1 MDEEQDGREQSRM
14 ERVGLAVEMA
24 VLLVLT
30 RRLGKLDAS
39 TTYALARALEAQDM
53 AEVGR
58 LLASGSKLVTEHAA
72 GVIDGVAEACDEWAA
87 PYYSAAGVT
96 QNKAS
101 VDVFLSQQVSA
112 AKAAA
117 QDGIERVC
125 DSTVVQLYTNDG
137 RLVPFRQAY
146 RCYVDETIRA
156 LRRGQSDYYTSVEG
170 AVRAISKSGLRVRY
184 EGGATRELYSAI
196 AQNVMD
202 GAYTAQRSIR
212 EEQGRQFGADG
223 VAVSAHSTCA
233 PDHLEC
239 QGRQYTKAEFGE
251 LQSSLRRPIG
261 EWNCRHVASPI
272 ILGVSAETYSATELR
287 RLRERSAGLTKFE
300 DRPGH
305 RLTRYEFAQWQRK
318 QETSIR
324 KLKSTAALM
333 DSAGVEGG
341 DALRRK
347 AEAKLERY
355 KDVSA
360 RVGIDPRIERTR
372 VYDWKL

>member
-1 MDEEQDGREQSRM
+1 MDEEQDGREQSSM

-39 TTYALARALEAQDM
+39 TTYAVARALEAQDM

-87 PYYSAAGVT
+87 PYYSAAGAT

-117 QDGIERVC
+117 QNGIEHVC
-125 DSTVVQLYTNDG
+125 DSTVIQLYTNDG

-146 RCYVDETIRA
+146 RSYVDETIRA
-156 LRRGQSDYYTSVEG
+156 LQRGQADYYTAVEG
-170 AVRAISKSGLRVRY
+170 AVRAISRSGLRVRY
-184 EGGATRELYSAI
+184 EGGSTRELYSAI

-202 GAYTAQRSIR
+202 GAYDAQRSIR

-223 VAVSAHSTCA
+223 IEVSAHSTCA

-239 QGRQYTKAEFGE
+239 QGRQYTKAKFEE
-251 LQSSLRRPIG
+251 LQNSLRRPIG
-261 EWNCRHVASPI
+261 KWNCRHVASPI
-272 ILGVSAETYSATELR
+272 ILGVSARTYSAEELR

-305 RLTRYEFAQWQRK
+305 RLTRYEFTQWQRQ

-347 AEAKLERY
+347 AEAKLARY

-360 RVGIDPRIERTR
+360 RVGIDPRVERTK
-372 VYDWKL
+372 VYDWEL